1 MTIKDFMGGDSFE
14 ERTIDELLSYT
25 LSKLRELFDCTD
37 EGSFFHFFKK
47 DQKEHYVNVL
57 KKPEAYMAVVTADF
71 GFSEPEA
78 SNHYILL
85 QNVGYNLA
93 VAFEK
98 TIDWEPEIKD

>member
-1 MTIKDFMGGDSFE
+1 MKIEDFMGGDSLE

-25 LSKLRELFDCTD
+25 PGELKEIFDCTD
-37 EGSFFHFFKK
+37 EGDFFHFFKK
-47 DQKEHYVNVL
+47 DRKEHYVNVL
-57 KKPEAYMAVVTADF
+57 KKSGEYVVVTADF
-71 GFSEPEA
+71 GFSKPEA